1 MTKKKVKEERRNL
14 LDKYSIPMSEIP
26 DKDLNYNKGW
36 VWLRDLI
43 DY

>member
-14 LDKYSIPMSEIP
+14 LDKYSIPISEIP
-26 DKDLNYNKGW
+26 DKDLKDNKGW
-36 VWLRDLI
+36 VWLKDLI